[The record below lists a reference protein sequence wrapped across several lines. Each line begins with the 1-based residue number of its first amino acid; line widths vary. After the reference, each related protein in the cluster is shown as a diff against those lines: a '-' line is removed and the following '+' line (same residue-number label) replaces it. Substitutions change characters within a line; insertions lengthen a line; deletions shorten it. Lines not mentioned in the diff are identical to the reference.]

1 MSRPCHRSDP
11 DRTRGRW
18 RGGHAGRRR
27 VTLVAADVRG
37 GVRHYGAPGQP
48 GGKGARLTAAD
59 RERWTAAQRR
69 RARLVPV
76 AAAGLVASAAPV
88 VWWESQDVPGDRTGW
103 LLAAGAALVA
113 LLATAR
119 TVVDEL
125 SDRDYAAAWV
135 GLLTVPAFALGTVFA
150 AAQTAHAVDA
160 ARHEPRRVTATTVD
174 CRVTGR
180 SVDDQNIGHDLYGCT
195 YRWFVDDH
203 EFREERP
210 TRKLYADGRETS
222 VWLDGNRMIT
232 ERPSGI
238 AIPFWGATAL
248 AAFVCT
254 VMLAMIV
261 RRRARGAGL
270 VR

>member
-1 MSRPCHRSDP
+1 M
-11 DRTRGRW
+11 
-18 RGGHAGRRR
+18 
-27 VTLVAADVRG
+27 TLVAADVRG
-37 GVRHYGAPGQP
+37 GVRHHGASGEL
-48 GGKGARLTAAD
+48 GGKGAGLTAAD

-69 RARLVPV
+69 CALLVPV
-76 AAAGLVASAAPV
+76 AAAGLVAAAAPV
-88 VWWESQDVPGDRTGW
+88 VWWESQDTPGTRTGW

-113 LLATAR
+113 LLAVAR
-119 TVVDEL
+119 TVVNEL

-135 GLLTVPAFALGTVFA
+135 GLVAVPALALATVFA
-150 AAQTAHAVDA
+150 AAQTSHAVDSA
-160 ARHEPRRVTATTVD
+160 WHEPRRVAATTTD

-180 SVDDQNIGHDLYGCT
+180 SIDDQNIAHDLYGCT

-210 TRKLYADGRETS
+210 TGKLYPDGRETS
-222 VWLDGNRMIT
+222 VWLDGDRMIT

-238 AIPFWGATAL
+238 AVPFWGAIAL

-254 VMLAMIV
+254 VMLATV
-261 RRRARGAGL
+261 LRWKARVAGL

>member
-1 MSRPCHRSDP
+1 M
-11 DRTRGRW
+11 
-18 RGGHAGRRR
+18 
-27 VTLVAADVRG
+27 
-37 GVRHYGAPGQP
+37 
-48 GGKGARLTAAD
+48 TAAD

-69 RARLVPV
+69 RALLVPV

-88 VWWESQDVPGDRTGW
+88 VWWESQDTPGDRTGW

-119 TVVDEL
+119 TVVNEL

-160 ARHEPRRVTATTVD
+160 ARHEPRRVAATTVD